1 MLTRRSLTVSTG
13 VGLLMAAASN
23 ALAADK
29 PKRVGVL
36 LLTNE
41 TLAAPYR
48 KALIDALT
56 ALGWREGQNIDY
68 RFAHADG
75 DVTRLPGLLAGLVA
89 QAPDVLFISTP
100 QALRAARSTQLAL
113 PIVFPAIG
121 NLVANGF
128 VASLSRPGGNMTGL
142 SAQNEDLAA
151 KLIELLH
158 EAAPKAQRFAVLL
171 NESNPSHMAFWAAM
185 QGACVALKLVPLRAM
200 ANTPAQLSDAVA
212 QLVRQRAQ
220 AVVVYQD
227 AVFLSQRVPLQELL
241 RAAALPAVFGYREH
255 VVLGGLMSYGAN
267 LIASFGQAAGYVDK
281 ILRGAA
287 PGDLPVQQPLK
298 FDLSINLRTARELG
312 LTLPQTVLLRADE
325 LID

>member
-100 QALRAARSTQLAL
+100 QALRAARSTDRK
-113 PIVFPAIG
+113 
-121 NLVANGF
+121 
-128 VASLSRPGGNMTGL
+128 S
-142 SAQNEDLAA
+142 
-151 KLIELLH
+151 
-158 EAAPKAQRFAVLL
+158 
-171 NESNPSHMAFWAAM
+171 
-185 QGACVALKLVPLRAM
+185 
-200 ANTPAQLSDAVA
+200 
-212 QLVRQRAQ
+212 
-220 AVVVYQD
+220 VV
-227 AVFLSQRVPLQELL
+227 
-241 RAAALPAVFGYREH
+241 
-255 VVLGGLMSYGAN
+255 
-267 LIASFGQAAGYVDK
+267 
-281 ILRGAA
+281 
-287 PGDLPVQQPLK
+287 
-298 FDLSINLRTARELG
+298 
-312 LTLPQTVLLRADE
+312 
-325 LID
+325 